1 MADSNSFVFGT
12 LPTSSASFSCV
23 DFKAK
28 LRPRKRTIVAKGGRN
43 RCSCG
48 ANTESSATN
57 SNLSNSILTT
67 PFSNPFPS
75 SHPPSTNFPAS
86 ISSGLQSCNDKKVM
100 PLSSD
105 NAENS
110 RKDAQPNQQTIQKE
124 IETVPK
130 MEETSESVSSPR
142 LPLIPISRIL
152 KDIPHSPHFLQLR
165 SYSEVARKSL
175 MAGWDRAFEETV
187 EEIHTLKAND
197 FWVRSSEL
205 WKTMEELQSLG
216 YNVFRPRK
224 RLVELTKV
232 MEELHL
238 HKMWIRRLKSKAES
252 HRMEK
257 CRLESVIL
265 GLQKSAEREQADL
278 VEMLV
283 EVTKMEKDAPK
294 FDGAF
299 AALAI
304 EPM

>member
-12 LPTSSASFSCV
+12 LSASSASFSSGTFDV
-23 DFKAK
+23 KAK
-28 LRPRKRTIVAKGGRN
+28 LRPRNRLMVAKGGRN
-43 RCSCG
+43 RSSFR

-57 SNLSNSILTT
+57 SNLSNSTLTT

-75 SHPPSTNFPAS
+75 SHPLYITSTSGAGETTNFPAP
-86 ISSGLQSCNDKKVM
+86 ISSGLQSSNAMNSTVFVHVFASSFVTHDKKVM

-105 NAENS
+105 HAENS
-110 RKDAQPNQQTIQKE
+110 WKDAQPNQHTIQKE

-152 KDIPHSPHFLQLR
+152 KGIPHSPHFLQIR

-187 EEIHTLKAND
+187 EEIHTLTAND
-197 FWVRSSEL
+197 FWFRSSKL

-224 RLVELTKV
+224 RLVELT
-232 MEELHL
+232 E
-238 HKMWIRRLKSKAES
+238 WN
-252 HRMEK
+252 
-257 CRLESVIL
+257 
-265 GLQKSAEREQADL
+265 
-278 VEMLV
+278 
-283 EVTKMEKDAPK
+283 
-294 FDGAF
+294 
-299 AALAI
+299 
-304 EPM
+304 

>member
-23 DFKAK
+23 DVKAK

-48 ANTESSATN
+48 ANTKSSTTN
-57 SNLSNSILTT
+57 SNFSNSILTT
-67 PFSNPFPS
+67 PFSNPFSS

-86 ISSGLQSCNDKKVM
+86 ISFGLQSCNNKKVM

-105 NAENS
+105 KAENS

-124 IETVPK
+124 IETAP
-130 MEETSESVSSPR
+130 ETSESVSSRR
-142 LPLIPISRIL
+142 LPLIPISRIR
-152 KDIPHSPHFLQLR
+152 KGIPHSPHFLQLR

-175 MAGWDRAFEETV
+175 MAGWDRAFEE
-187 EEIHTLKAND
+187 IHTLIAND

-205 WKTMEELQSLG
+205 WKTTEELQSLG
-216 YNVFRPRK
+216 YNVFRQRK
-224 RLVELTKV
+224 SLVELTEV

-238 HKMWIRRLKSKAES
+238 YKMWIRRLKSKAES

-265 GLQKSAEREQADL
+265 GLLKSAEREQADL
-278 VEMLV
+278 VEMLE

-294 FDGAF
+294 FNGAF